1 MSERLGTPLAGVK
14 VLDLSALGP
23 GPYAARMLAD
33 HGADVLSV
41 ESPVTDTNDVE
52 RLYGRGKKSIV
63 IDLKAHGAVD
73 LVADLVGNFDV
84 VIESMR
90 PGKMESLGLG
100 PDTLLARYPRLI
112 YLRITCFGQ
121 TGPLAQA
128 AGHDINAIAIG
139 GALTL
144 CGGDAPDPPPTLLGD
159 FASGSLMG
167 VIGVLLALY
176 EREKSGRGQVID
188 ASMSDGAALL
198 AGALLPMFDKGIWN
212 KQRGTNVLDGGAP
225 FYKTYKCADGKWM
238 AVGAYEPKFF
248 AGLVAVLGLEA
259 QVPLKAQFENAR
271 AQEFEAL
278 FRARFMTKKRADWE
292 VLFDAADV
300 CVSPVVELDEL
311 ADHPHHRARHSV
323 YQDRTG
329 LHSGIAPRLSRADQ
343 TPSAAVPVRGEH
355 GLETLRA
362 AGFSAERI
370 GAAVDNG
377 IVLATGAG
385 AA

>member
-1 MSERLGTPLAGVK
+1 MIGTRGKPLSGVR

-23 GPYAARMLAD
+23 GPYAARLLAD
-33 HGADVLSV
+33 HGADVVSV
-41 ESPVTDTNDVE
+41 ESPTVDTNDVE
-52 RLYGRGKKSIV
+52 RMFGRGKKSIV
-63 IDLKAHGAVD
+63 IDLKAPGAID
-73 LVADLVGNFDV
+73 LVADLAGNFDV
-84 VIESMR
+84 LIESMR

-139 GALTL
+139 GALAL
-144 CGGDAPDPPPTLLGD
+144 CGRDAPEPPPTLLGD

-176 EREKSGRGQVID
+176 EREQSGRGQVID

-198 AGALLPMFDKGIWN
+198 AGALLPMFSKGLWS

-225 FYKTYKCADGKWM
+225 FYKTYRCADDKWM

-248 AGLVAVLGLEA
+248 AGLVAVLGLTAE
-259 QVPLKAQFENAR
+259 VPLKAQFDSAR
-271 AQEFEAL
+271 ATEFEAL
-278 FRARFMTKKRADWE
+278 FRTRFLSKPRAEWE

-311 ADHPHHRARHSV
+311 ADHPHHHARRSV
-323 YQDRTG
+323 FQDQSG

-343 TPSAAVPVRGEH
+343 TVSDAVPVRGEH
-355 GLETLRA
+355 GFETLRS
-362 AGFSAERI
+362 AGFSVERI
-370 GAAVDNG
+370 GAAVAAG
-377 IVLATGAG
+377 IVLAAG
-385 AA
+385 SVAA